1 MKRGRPKST
10 LTEKEEQI
18 MQMLWHHGPL
28 FVKEM
33 VEHYDEPRPH
43 FNTVATTVRILEQK
57 GYVGHNTISGSH
69 QFYAIADINEFRRSR
84 LSKFIKNYFSNDYLN
99 IVSAL
104 VEDEKISVEQLKELI
119 EMVERQDSDP
129 GHSDTTTKI

>member
-1 MKRGRPKST
+1 MKKGRPKST

-33 VEHYDEPRPH
+33 VEFYDEPRPH

-57 GYVGHNTISGSH
+57 GYVGHNAISGSH

-84 LSKFIKNYFSNDYLN
+84 LSKFIKNYFSNNYLN
-99 IVSAL
+99 AVSAL
-104 VEDEKISVEQLKELI
+104 VEDEKISVDQLKELI
-119 EMVERQDSDP
+119 DMVERQESGTPSDNITAK
-129 GHSDTTTKI
+129 D